1 VHQRLDAEIL
11 KNVYSHSSTI
21 LFVERA
27 NAYFPIIEPIL
38 KEEGVPDDLKY
49 LAVAESG
56 LAPVTSSADARG
68 VWQFM
73 KATAGSF
80 NLEVSEDVDERYH
93 VEKATR
99 AACKYLKK
107 EKQKLGSWVL
117 AMAAYNGG
125 STRISNDQMA
135 SQRAKSFFD
144 LNLMADETMRYP
156 FRIMAIKE
164 VMENLEEYD
173 YEIDQDHL
181 YEPIT
186 DYQLVEVSGPVASWG
201 AFAEEHGVSYR
212 QLKVYNPL
220 AGKRKACQQGGQN
233 LHNQTSCGVMIMGKS
248 GFVFL
253 MNLLFAVTVSR
264 AQHFSVQIAAYSE
277 QQPRAFFEER
287 GVTSYSE
294 RRDISVFTGI
304 RLANMPPEKKRK
316 PYNRR

>member
-1 VHQRLDAEIL
+1 MSMHNRILLAINIAVATCAIAFFTTSFTGNNQQEKAPDQRVRSINMNKAFTLCGERFPTETNPDVRQRLDAEIL

-38 KEEGVPDDLKY
+38 KEEGVPSDLKY

-56 LAPVTSSADARG
+56 LAPVVSSADARG

-73 KATAGSF
+73 KATATSF
-80 NLEVSEDVDERYH
+80 NLEVNEDVDERYH

-107 EKQKLGSWVL
+107 EKQKLGSWIL

-125 STRISNDQMA
+125 SSRISEQLA

-164 VMENLEEYD
+164 VMENLDEYD
-173 YEIDQDHL
+173 YEIEQEHL
-181 YEPIT
+181 YEPLT
-186 DYQLVEVSGPVASWG
+186 DYQLVEVSGPVPSWG
-201 AFAEEHGVSYR
+201 DFARENGVSYR
-212 QLKVYNPL
+212 QLKVYNPWL
-220 AGKRKACQQGGQN
+220 VSGK
-233 LHNQTSCGVMIMGKS
+233 
-248 GFVFL
+248 
-253 MNLLFAVTVSR
+253 
-264 AQHFSVQIAAYSE
+264 
-277 QQPRAFFEER
+277 
-287 GVTSYSE
+287 
-294 RRDISVFTGI
+294 
-304 RLANMPPEKKRK
+304 LANKEGKTYTIKLPAE
-316 PYNRR
+316 

>member
-1 VHQRLDAEIL
+1 MSMHNRILLAINVAVATCAIAFFTTSFTGNNQQEKAPDQRVRSINMNKAFTLCGERFPTETNPDVHQRLDAEIL

-38 KEEGVPDDLKY
+38 KEEGVPTDLKY

-56 LAPVTSSADARG
+56 LAPVVSSAEARG

-73 KATAGSF
+73 KATAISF
-80 NLEVSEDVDERYH
+80 NLEVNEDVDERYH

-107 EKQKLGSWVL
+107 EKQKLGSWIL

-125 STRISNDQMA
+125 SSRISEQLA

-164 VMENLEEYD
+164 VMENLD
-173 YEIDQDHL
+173 
-181 YEPIT
+181 EPLT
-186 DYQLVEVSGPVASWG
+186 DYQLVEVSGPVPSWG
-201 AFAEEHGVSYR
+201 DFARENGVSYR
-212 QLKVYNPL
+212 QLKVYNPWL
-220 AGKRKACQQGGQN
+220 VSGK
-233 LHNQTSCGVMIMGKS
+233 
-248 GFVFL
+248 
-253 MNLLFAVTVSR
+253 
-264 AQHFSVQIAAYSE
+264 
-277 QQPRAFFEER
+277 
-287 GVTSYSE
+287 
-294 RRDISVFTGI
+294 
-304 RLANMPPEKKRK
+304 LANKEGKTYTIKLPAE
-316 PYNRR
+316 

>member
-1 VHQRLDAEIL
+1 MHNRILLAINIAVATCAIAFFTTSFTGNNQQEKAPDQRVRSINMNKAFTLCGERFPTETNPDVHQRLDAEIL

-38 KEEGVPDDLKY
+38 KEEGVPSDLKY

-56 LAPVTSSADARG
+56 LAPVVSSADARG

-73 KATAGSF
+73 KATATSF
-80 NLEVSEDVDERYH
+80 NLEVNEDVDERYH

-107 EKQKLGSWVL
+107 EKQKLGSWIL

-125 STRISNDQMA
+125 SSRISEQLA

-164 VMENLEEYD
+164 VMENLDEYD
-173 YEIDQDHL
+173 YEIEEEHL
-181 YEPIT
+181 YEPLT
-186 DYQLVEVSGPVASWG
+186 DYQLVEVSGPVPSWG
-201 AFAEEHGVSYR
+201 DFARENGVSYR
-212 QLKVYNPL
+212 QLKVYNPWL
-220 AGKRKACQQGGQN
+220 VSGK
-233 LHNQTSCGVMIMGKS
+233 
-248 GFVFL
+248 
-253 MNLLFAVTVSR
+253 
-264 AQHFSVQIAAYSE
+264 
-277 QQPRAFFEER
+277 
-287 GVTSYSE
+287 
-294 RRDISVFTGI
+294 
-304 RLANMPPEKKRK
+304 LANKEGKTYTIKLPAE
-316 PYNRR
+316 

>member
-1 VHQRLDAEIL
+1 MSMHNRILLAINVAVATCAIAFFTTSFTGNNQQEKAPDQRVRSINMNKAFTLCGERFPTETNPDVHQRLDAEIL

-38 KEEGVPDDLKY
+38 KEEGVPSDLKY

-56 LAPVTSSADARG
+56 LAPVVSSADARG

-73 KATAGSF
+73 KATATSF
-80 NLEVSEDVDERYH
+80 NLEVNEDVDERYH

-107 EKQKLGSWVL
+107 EKQKLGSWIL

-125 STRISNDQMA
+125 SSRISEQLA

-164 VMENLEEYD
+164 VMENLDEYD
-173 YEIDQDHL
+173 YEIEEEHL
-181 YEPIT
+181 YEPLT
-186 DYQLVEVSGPVASWG
+186 DYQLVEVSGPVPSWG
-201 AFAEEHGVSYR
+201 DFARENGVSYR
-212 QLKVYNPL
+212 QLKVYNPWL
-220 AGKRKACQQGGQN
+220 VSGK
-233 LHNQTSCGVMIMGKS
+233 
-248 GFVFL
+248 
-253 MNLLFAVTVSR
+253 
-264 AQHFSVQIAAYSE
+264 
-277 QQPRAFFEER
+277 
-287 GVTSYSE
+287 
-294 RRDISVFTGI
+294 
-304 RLANMPPEKKRK
+304 LANKEGKTYTIKLPAE
-316 PYNRR
+316 

>member
-1 VHQRLDAEIL
+1 MSMHNRILLAINVAVATCAIAFFTTSFTGNNQQEKAPDQRVRSINMNKAFTLCGERFPTETNPDVHQRLDAEIL

-38 KEEGVPDDLKY
+38 KEEGVPTDLKY

-56 LAPVTSSADARG
+56 LAPVVSSAEARG

-73 KATAGSF
+73 KATAISF
-80 NLEVSEDVDERYH
+80 NLEVNEDVDERYH

-107 EKQKLGSWVL
+107 EKQKLGSWIL

-125 STRISNDQMA
+125 SSRISEQLA

-164 VMENLEEYD
+164 VMENLDEYD
-173 YEIDQDHL
+173 YEIEEEHL
-181 YEPIT
+181 YEPLT
-186 DYQLVEVSGPVASWG
+186 DYQLVEVSGPVPSWG
-201 AFAEEHGVSYR
+201 DFARENGVSYR
-212 QLKVYNPL
+212 QLKVYNPWL
-220 AGKRKACQQGGQN
+220 VSGK
-233 LHNQTSCGVMIMGKS
+233 
-248 GFVFL
+248 
-253 MNLLFAVTVSR
+253 
-264 AQHFSVQIAAYSE
+264 
-277 QQPRAFFEER
+277 
-287 GVTSYSE
+287 
-294 RRDISVFTGI
+294 
-304 RLANMPPEKKRK
+304 LANKEGKTYTIKLPAE
-316 PYNRR
+316 

>member
-1 VHQRLDAEIL
+1 MHNRILLAINIAVATCAIAFFTTSFTGNNQQEKAPDQRVRSINMNKAFTLCGERFPTETNPDVHQRLDAEIL

-38 KEEGVPDDLKY
+38 KEEGVPSDLKY

-56 LAPVTSSADARG
+56 LAPVVSSADARG

-73 KATAGSF
+73 KATATSF
-80 NLEVSEDVDERYH
+80 NLEVNEDVDERYH

-107 EKQKLGSWVL
+107 EKQKLGSWIL

-125 STRISNDQMA
+125 SSRISEQLA

-164 VMENLEEYD
+164 VMENLDEYD
-173 YEIDQDHL
+173 YEIEQEHL
-181 YEPIT
+181 YEPLT
-186 DYQLVEVSGPVASWG
+186 DYQLVEVSGPVPSWG
-201 AFAEEHGVSYR
+201 DFARENGVSYR
-212 QLKVYNPL
+212 QLKVYNPWL
-220 AGKRKACQQGGQN
+220 VSGK
-233 LHNQTSCGVMIMGKS
+233 
-248 GFVFL
+248 
-253 MNLLFAVTVSR
+253 
-264 AQHFSVQIAAYSE
+264 
-277 QQPRAFFEER
+277 
-287 GVTSYSE
+287 
-294 RRDISVFTGI
+294 
-304 RLANMPPEKKRK
+304 LANKEGKTYTIKLPAE
-316 PYNRR
+316 

>member
-1 VHQRLDAEIL
+1 

-38 KEEGVPDDLKY
+38 KEEGVPADLKY

-93 VEKATR
+93 VEKATHT
-99 AACKYLKK
+99 ACKYLKK

-125 STRISNDQMA
+125 STRISDQMA

-212 QLKVYNPL
+212 QLKVYNPWL
-220 AGKRKACQQGGQN
+220 VSGK
-233 LHNQTSCGVMIMGKS
+233 
-248 GFVFL
+248 
-253 MNLLFAVTVSR
+253 
-264 AQHFSVQIAAYSE
+264 
-277 QQPRAFFEER
+277 
-287 GVTSYSE
+287 
-294 RRDISVFTGI
+294 
-304 RLANMPPEKKRK
+304 LANKEGKTYTIKLPAE
-316 PYNRR
+316 

>member
-1 VHQRLDAEIL
+1 MSMHNRILLAINIAVATCAIAFFTTSFTGNNQQEKAPDQRVRSINMNKAFTLCGERFPTETNPDVHQRLDAEIL

-38 KEEGVPDDLKY
+38 KEEGVPSDLKY

-56 LAPVTSSADARG
+56 LAPVVSSADARG

-73 KATAGSF
+73 KATATSF
-80 NLEVSEDVDERYH
+80 NLEVNEDVDERYH

-107 EKQKLGSWVL
+107 EKQKLGSWIL

-125 STRISNDQMA
+125 SSRISEQLA

-164 VMENLEEYD
+164 VMENLDEYD
-173 YEIDQDHL
+173 YEIEQEHL
-181 YEPIT
+181 YEPLT
-186 DYQLVEVSGPVASWG
+186 DYQLVEVSGPVPSWG
-201 AFAEEHGVSYR
+201 DFARENGVSYR
-212 QLKVYNPL
+212 QLKVYNPWL
-220 AGKRKACQQGGQN
+220 VSGK
-233 LHNQTSCGVMIMGKS
+233 
-248 GFVFL
+248 
-253 MNLLFAVTVSR
+253 
-264 AQHFSVQIAAYSE
+264 
-277 QQPRAFFEER
+277 
-287 GVTSYSE
+287 
-294 RRDISVFTGI
+294 
-304 RLANMPPEKKRK
+304 LANKEGKTYTIKLPAE
-316 PYNRR
+316 

>member
-1 VHQRLDAEIL
+1 MSMHNRILLAINLVVATGAIAFFTTSFTGNDQQEKAPDQRVRSINMSKTFTLCGERFPTATNQDVRQRLDAEIL

-38 KEEGVPDDLKY
+38 EEEGVPSDLKY

-73 KATAGSF
+73 KATATSF
-80 NLEVSEDVDERYH
+80 NLEVNEDVDERYH
-93 VEKATR
+93 VEKATH

-107 EKQKLGSWVL
+107 EKQKLGSWIL

-125 STRISNDQMA
+125 SSRISEQMA

-164 VMENLEEYD
+164 VMENLDEYD
-173 YEIDQDHL
+173 YEIEQDHL
-181 YEPIT
+181 YEPVT
-186 DYQLVEVSGPVASWG
+186 DYQLVEVNGPVASWG
-201 AFAEEHGVSYR
+201 DFAKENGISYR
-212 QLKVYNPL
+212 QLKVYNPWL
-220 AGKRKACQQGGQN
+220 VSGK
-233 LHNQTSCGVMIMGKS
+233 
-248 GFVFL
+248 
-253 MNLLFAVTVSR
+253 
-264 AQHFSVQIAAYSE
+264 
-277 QQPRAFFEER
+277 
-287 GVTSYSE
+287 
-294 RRDISVFTGI
+294 
-304 RLANMPPEKKRK
+304 LANKEGKTYTIKLPAE
-316 PYNRR
+316 

>member
-1 VHQRLDAEIL
+1 MSMHNRILLAINVAVATCAIAFFTTSFTGNNQQEKAPDQRVRSINMNKAFTLCGERFPTETNPDVHQRLDAEIL

-38 KEEGVPDDLKY
+38 KEEGVPSDLKY

-56 LAPVTSSADARG
+56 LAPVVSSAEARG

-73 KATAGSF
+73 KATAISF
-80 NLEVSEDVDERYH
+80 NLEVNEDVDERYH

-107 EKQKLGSWVL
+107 EKQKLGSWIL

-125 STRISNDQMA
+125 SSRISEQLA

-164 VMENLEEYD
+164 VMENLDEYD
-173 YEIDQDHL
+173 YEIEEEHL
-181 YEPIT
+181 YEPLT
-186 DYQLVEVSGPVASWG
+186 DYQLVEVSGPVPSWG
-201 AFAEEHGVSYR
+201 DFARENGVSYR
-212 QLKVYNPL
+212 QLKVYNPWL
-220 AGKRKACQQGGQN
+220 VSGK
-233 LHNQTSCGVMIMGKS
+233 
-248 GFVFL
+248 
-253 MNLLFAVTVSR
+253 
-264 AQHFSVQIAAYSE
+264 
-277 QQPRAFFEER
+277 
-287 GVTSYSE
+287 
-294 RRDISVFTGI
+294 
-304 RLANMPPEKKRK
+304 LANKEGKTYTIKLPAE
-316 PYNRR
+316 

>member
-1 VHQRLDAEIL
+1 MSMHNRILLAINIAVATCAIAFFTTSFTGNNQQEKAPDQRVRSINMNKAFTLCDERFPTETNPDVRQRLDAEIL

-38 KEEGVPDDLKY
+38 KEEGVPSDLKY

-56 LAPVTSSADARG
+56 LAPVVSSADARG

-73 KATAGSF
+73 KATATSF
-80 NLEVSEDVDERYH
+80 NLEVNEDVDERYH

-107 EKQKLGSWVL
+107 EKQKLGSWIL

-125 STRISNDQMA
+125 SSRISEQLA

-164 VMENLEEYD
+164 VMENLDEYD
-173 YEIDQDHL
+173 YEIEQEHL
-181 YEPIT
+181 YEPLT
-186 DYQLVEVSGPVASWG
+186 DYQLVEVSGPVPSWG
-201 AFAEEHGVSYR
+201 DFARGNGVSYR
-212 QLKVYNPL
+212 QLKVYNPWL
-220 AGKRKACQQGGQN
+220 VSGK
-233 LHNQTSCGVMIMGKS
+233 
-248 GFVFL
+248 
-253 MNLLFAVTVSR
+253 
-264 AQHFSVQIAAYSE
+264 
-277 QQPRAFFEER
+277 
-287 GVTSYSE
+287 
-294 RRDISVFTGI
+294 
-304 RLANMPPEKKRK
+304 LANKEGKTYTIKLPAE
-316 PYNRR
+316 

>member
-1 VHQRLDAEIL
+1 MSMHNRILLAINLVVATGAIAFFTTSFTGNDQQEKAPDQRVRSINMSKTFTLCGERFPTATNQDVRQRLDAEIL

-21 LFVERA
+21 LYVERA

-38 KEEGVPDDLKY
+38 EEEGVPTDLKY

-56 LAPVTSSADARG
+56 LAPVISSADARG

-73 KATAGSF
+73 KATATSF
-80 NLEVSEDVDERYH
+80 NLEVNEDVDERYH

-125 STRISNDQMA
+125 SSRISEQMA

-164 VMENLEEYD
+164 VMENLDEYD
-173 YEIDQDHL
+173 YEIEQDHL
-181 YEPIT
+181 YEPVT
-186 DYQLVEVSGPVASWG
+186 DYQLVEVNGPVASWG
-201 AFAEEHGVSYR
+201 DFAQENGISYR
-212 QLKVYNPL
+212 QLKVYNPWL
-220 AGKRKACQQGGQN
+220 VSGK
-233 LHNQTSCGVMIMGKS
+233 
-248 GFVFL
+248 
-253 MNLLFAVTVSR
+253 
-264 AQHFSVQIAAYSE
+264 
-277 QQPRAFFEER
+277 
-287 GVTSYSE
+287 
-294 RRDISVFTGI
+294 
-304 RLANMPPEKKRK
+304 LANKEGKTYTIKLPAE
-316 PYNRR
+316 

>member
-1 VHQRLDAEIL
+1 MSMHNRILLAINLVVVTCAIAFFTTSFTGNDQQEKAPDQRVRSINMSKTFTLCGERFPTATNQDVRQRLDAEIL

-38 KEEGVPDDLKY
+38 EEEGVPTDLKY

-73 KATAGSF
+73 KATATSF
-80 NLEVSEDVDERYH
+80 NLEVNEDVDERYH

-107 EKQKLGSWVL
+107 EKQKLGSWIL

-125 STRISNDQMA
+125 SSRISEQMA

-164 VMENLEEYD
+164 VMENLDEYD
-173 YEIDQDHL
+173 YEIEQDHL
-181 YEPIT
+181 YEPVT
-186 DYQLVEVSGPVASWG
+186 DYQLVEVNGPVASWG
-201 AFAEEHGVSYR
+201 DFAKENGISYR
-212 QLKVYNPL
+212 QLKVYNPWL
-220 AGKRKACQQGGQN
+220 VSGK
-233 LHNQTSCGVMIMGKS
+233 
-248 GFVFL
+248 
-253 MNLLFAVTVSR
+253 
-264 AQHFSVQIAAYSE
+264 
-277 QQPRAFFEER
+277 
-287 GVTSYSE
+287 
-294 RRDISVFTGI
+294 
-304 RLANMPPEKKRK
+304 LANKEGKTYTIKLPAE
-316 PYNRR
+316 

>member
-1 VHQRLDAEIL
+1 MSMHNRILLAINLVVATCAIAFFTTSFTGNDQQEKAPDQRVRSINMSKTFTLCGERFPTATNQDVRQRLDAEIL

-21 LFVERA
+21 LYVERA

-38 KEEGVPDDLKY
+38 EDEGVPSDLKY

-80 NLEVSEDVDERYH
+80 NMEINEDVDERYH

-107 EKQKLGSWVL
+107 ERQKLGSWVL

-125 STRISNDQMA
+125 STRISEQMA
-135 SQRAKSFFD
+135 SQRAKTFFD

-164 VMENLEEYD
+164 VMENLDEYD
-173 YEIDQDHL
+173 YEIEQDHL
-181 YEPIT
+181 YEPLT

-201 AFAEEHGVSYR
+201 TFAQEHGVSYR
-212 QLKVYNPL
+212 QLKVYNPWL
-220 AGKRKACQQGGQN
+220 VSGK
-233 LHNQTSCGVMIMGKS
+233 
-248 GFVFL
+248 
-253 MNLLFAVTVSR
+253 
-264 AQHFSVQIAAYSE
+264 
-277 QQPRAFFEER
+277 
-287 GVTSYSE
+287 
-294 RRDISVFTGI
+294 
-304 RLANMPPEKKRK
+304 LANKEGKTYTIKLPAE
-316 PYNRR
+316 

>member
-1 VHQRLDAEIL
+1 MHNRILLAINVAVATCAIAFFTTSFTGNNQQEKAPDQRVRSINMNKAFTLCGERFPTETNPDVHQRLDAEIL

-38 KEEGVPDDLKY
+38 KEEGVPSDLKY

-56 LAPVTSSADARG
+56 LAPVVSSADARG

-73 KATAGSF
+73 KATATSF
-80 NLEVSEDVDERYH
+80 NLEVNEDVDERYH

-107 EKQKLGSWVL
+107 EKQKLGSWIL

-125 STRISNDQMA
+125 SSRISEQLA

-164 VMENLEEYD
+164 VMENLDEYD
-173 YEIDQDHL
+173 YEIEEEHL
-181 YEPIT
+181 YEPLT
-186 DYQLVEVSGPVASWG
+186 DYQLVEVSGPVPSWG
-201 AFAEEHGVSYR
+201 DFARENGVSYR
-212 QLKVYNPL
+212 QLKVYNPWL
-220 AGKRKACQQGGQN
+220 VSGK
-233 LHNQTSCGVMIMGKS
+233 
-248 GFVFL
+248 
-253 MNLLFAVTVSR
+253 
-264 AQHFSVQIAAYSE
+264 
-277 QQPRAFFEER
+277 
-287 GVTSYSE
+287 
-294 RRDISVFTGI
+294 
-304 RLANMPPEKKRK
+304 LANKEGKTYTIKLPAE
-316 PYNRR
+316 

>member
-1 VHQRLDAEIL
+1 MHNRILLAINIAVATCAIAFFTTSFTGNNQQEKAPDQRVRSINMNKAFTLCGERFPTETNPDVHQRLDAEIL

-38 KEEGVPDDLKY
+38 KEEGVPSDLKY

-56 LAPVTSSADARG
+56 LAPVVSSADARG

-73 KATAGSF
+73 KATATSF
-80 NLEVSEDVDERYH
+80 NLEVNEDVDERYH

-107 EKQKLGSWVL
+107 EKQKLGSWIL

-125 STRISNDQMA
+125 SSRISEQLA

-164 VMENLEEYD
+164 VMENLDEYD
-173 YEIDQDHL
+173 YEIEQDHL
-181 YEPIT
+181 YEPLT
-186 DYQLVEVSGPVASWG
+186 DYQLVEVSGPVPSWG
-201 AFAEEHGVSYR
+201 DFARENGVSYR
-212 QLKVYNPL
+212 QLKVYNPWL
-220 AGKRKACQQGGQN
+220 VSGK
-233 LHNQTSCGVMIMGKS
+233 
-248 GFVFL
+248 
-253 MNLLFAVTVSR
+253 
-264 AQHFSVQIAAYSE
+264 
-277 QQPRAFFEER
+277 
-287 GVTSYSE
+287 
-294 RRDISVFTGI
+294 
-304 RLANMPPEKKRK
+304 LANKEGKTYTIKLPAE
-316 PYNRR
+316 